1 MSKRK
6 GNNHHKRALNLTRGA
21 RLESWDSWGAT
32 EGNRHA
38 RITDKFGLDC
48 NTQFFGLVNKFPRPW
63 RITLLTQIQG
73 IGVAETQIDESE
85 IDSPPCRIDD
95 LHPFYEAH
103 RAELDAELT
112 DEGFTIIDRG
122 WRAVAL

>member
-1 MSKRK
+1 MLFRS
-6 GNNHHKRALNLTRGA
+6 
-21 RLESWDSWGAT
+21 
-32 EGNRHA
+32 
-38 RITDKFGLDC
+38 
-48 NTQFFGLVNKFPRPW
+48 FPRPW